1 MARIFRCTVG
11 EAGAGVGARLR
22 VTQPDDYDLL
32 AQFMQLTSGVGNLS
46 LGCAGLAR
54 GGDHMKARRIVGGAT
69 FAPDVLKVISRAFDE
84 AWAEIAPSVSK
95 RALAIEA
102 ARLTLA
108 NIVLS
113 LARDD
118 TRDPEPIKTEAVR
131 LFRLKRQISN

>member
-1 MARIFRCTVG
+1 
-11 EAGAGVGARLR
+11 
-22 VTQPDDYDLL
+22 
-32 AQFMQLTSGVGNLS
+32 
-46 LGCAGLAR
+46 LAR

-95 RALAIEA
+95 RVLAIEA

-118 TRDPEPIKTEAVR
+118 TCDPEPIKTEAVR
-131 LFRLKRQISN
+131 LFRLKRQV